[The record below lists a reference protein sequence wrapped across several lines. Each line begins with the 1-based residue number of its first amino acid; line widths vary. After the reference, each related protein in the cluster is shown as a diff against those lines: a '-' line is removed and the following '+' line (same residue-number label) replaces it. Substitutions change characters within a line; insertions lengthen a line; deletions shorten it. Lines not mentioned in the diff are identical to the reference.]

1 LLQRAGK
8 KVVMLA
14 YGGDVQVA
22 NRVRNLIYKHALA
35 QDYPG
40 YVRGE
45 KRTLQ
50 ELEYLSKHADHI
62 VSGVDWVDYM
72 PWWDRINVGHFAI
85 DMKQWQPVPTR
96 QRRDRVV
103 ILHAPN
109 HREIK
114 GTRFLIRACE
124 ELAAEGV
131 PVELEL
137 LERVPNTKVHERM
150 AYADI
155 VADQFIIGWY
165 AMFAIEAMSM
175 GKPVLCYLRPDLLE
189 LHTLYATAGDCPLV
203 NTPPLRIKDVVR
215 DLVADPD
222 RREELGRKGREYV
235 AANHSLEAV
244 GGMFDS
250 IFRGFGMPPQEAEV
264 RP

>member
-1 LLQRAGK
+1 
-8 KVVMLA
+8 
-14 YGGDVQVA
+14 
-22 NRVRNLIYKHALA
+22 
-35 QDYPG
+35 
-40 YVRGE
+40 
-45 KRTLQ
+45 
-50 ELEYLSKHADHI
+50 
-62 VSGVDWVDYM
+62 
-72 PWWDRINVGHFAI
+72 
-85 DMKQWQPVPTR
+85 
-96 QRRDRVV
+96 
-103 ILHAPN
+103 
-109 HREIK
+109 
-114 GTRFLIRACE
+114 
-124 ELAAEGV
+124 
-131 PVELEL
+131 
-137 LERVPNTKVHERM
+137 M

-203 NTPPLRIKDVVR
+203 NTPPLRIKDVIR